1 MTHINDKIAEYV
13 FEELSKRDMA
23 EAKGHV
29 AECSACREQ
38 VEKFRST
45 YAMLKTSPDLDPPR
59 PTVFEFEK
67 ATAPSWIWRWL
78 GPMAASAAVA
88 LAVVSFAPRPQIVER
103 VIQQPAPQAT
113 TQAATQP
120 AIQPVDYQRIIN
132 ELRPAEQAWLET
144 ELKKRDAAHAAQL
157 QSVRADVASIYLEQQ
172 RLQWETRENGG
183 SIQKLAALTDTRK

>member
-13 FEELSKRDMA
+13 FEELSKQDMA
-23 EAKGHV
+23 EAKSHL

-38 VEKFRST
+38 VEKFQST

-59 PTVFEFEK
+59 RTVFEFEK
-67 ATAPSWIWRWL
+67 PAAASWVWRWL

-88 LAVVSFAPRPQIVER
+88 LAIVSFAPRPQIVER
-103 VIQQPAPQAT
+103 VIDQPLPQAT
-113 TQAATQP
+113 PQAST
-120 AIQPVDYQRIIN
+120 QPVDYQRIIS

-144 ELKKRDAAHAAQL
+144 ELKKRDAAQAAQL

-172 RLQWETRENGG
+172 RLQRETWENGG

>member
-1 MTHINDKIAEYV
+1 MTHINDKIAEFV
-13 FEELSKRDMA
+13 FEELSKQDMA
-23 EAKGHV
+23 EAKSHL

-38 VEKFRST
+38 VEQFRST

-59 PTVFEFEK
+59 RTVFEFEK
-67 ATAPSWIWRWL
+67 PAAASWIWRWL

-88 LAVVSFAPRPQIVER
+88 LAIVSFVPRQPQIVER
-103 VIQQPAPQAT
+103 VIDQPVPRAT
-113 TQAATQP
+113 TQAAT
-120 AIQPVDYQRIIN
+120 QPVDYQRIIN

-144 ELKKRDAAHAAQL
+144 ELKKRDAAHTAQL

-172 RLQWETRENGG
+172 RLQRETWENGG

>member
-1 MTHINDKIAEYV
+1 MTHINDKIAEFV

-23 EAKGHV
+23 EAKGHLT
-29 AECSACREQ
+29 ECSACREQ
-38 VEKFRST
+38 VEQFRST
-45 YAMLKTSPDLDPPR
+45 YTMLKTSPDLNPPR

-67 ATAPSWIWRWL
+67 TAAHSWIWRWL

-103 VIQQPAPQAT
+103 VIQQPAPQTT
-113 TQAATQP
+113 TQAAT
-120 AIQPVDYQRIIN
+120 QPVDYQRIIN

-144 ELKKRDAAHAAQL
+144 ELKKRDAEHTAQL

-172 RLQWETRENGG
+172 RLQRETWENGG

>member
-13 FEELSKRDMA
+13 FEELSKQDMA
-23 EAKGHV
+23 KAKSHL

-38 VEKFRST
+38 VEKFQST

-59 PTVFEFEK
+59 RTVFEFEK
-67 ATAPSWIWRWL
+67 PAAASWVWRWL

-103 VIQQPAPQAT
+103 VIDQPLPQAT

-120 AIQPVDYQRIIN
+120 VDYQRIVN
-132 ELRPAEQAWLET
+132 EMRPAEQAWLET
-144 ELKKRDAAHAAQL
+144 ELKKRDAAQAAQL

-172 RLQWETRENGG
+172 RLQRETWENGG

>member
-1 MTHINDKIAEYV
+1 MTHINDKIAEFV

-23 EAKGHV
+23 EAKGHLT
-29 AECSACREQ
+29 ECSACREQ
-38 VEKFRST
+38 VEQFQST
-45 YAMLKTSPDLDPPR
+45 YTMLKTSPDLNPPR

-67 ATAPSWIWRWL
+67 TAAPSWIWRWL

-88 LAVVSFAPRPQIVER
+88 LAVVSFAPRPRIVER
-103 VIQQPAPQAT
+103 VIQQPAPQTT
-113 TQAATQP
+113 TQAAT
-120 AIQPVDYQRIIN
+120 QPVDYQRIIN

-144 ELKKRDAAHAAQL
+144 ELKKRDAAHTAQL

-172 RLQWETRENGG
+172 RLQRETWENGG

>member
-13 FEELSKRDMA
+13 FEELSKQDMA
-23 EAKGHV
+23 KAKSHL

-38 VEKFRST
+38 VEKFQST

-59 PTVFEFEK
+59 RTVFEFEK
-67 ATAPSWIWRWL
+67 PAAASWVWRWL

-88 LAVVSFAPRPQIVER
+88 LAIVSFAPRPQIVER
-103 VIQQPAPQAT
+103 VIDQPLPQAT
-113 TQAATQP
+113 TQATT
-120 AIQPVDYQRIIN
+120 QPVDYQRIIN

-144 ELKKRDAAHAAQL
+144 ELKKRDAAQAAQL

-172 RLQWETRENGG
+172 RLQRETWENGG